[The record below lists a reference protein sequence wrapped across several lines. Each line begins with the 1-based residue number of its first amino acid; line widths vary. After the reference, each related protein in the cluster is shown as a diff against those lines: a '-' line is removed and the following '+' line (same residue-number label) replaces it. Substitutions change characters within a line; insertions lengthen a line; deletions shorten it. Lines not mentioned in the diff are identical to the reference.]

1 MWFAVE
7 HCPQLAKKEK
17 CLNQLSFSI
26 SLSSTFRMCV
36 GQSAQLK
43 NKQTKKN
50 TDSSSIV
57 FPQEEYK
64 SNLAHEEAKAQATI
78 YNPLRYLQGPH

>member
-7 HCPQLAKKEK
+7 HCPQVAKKEK
-17 CLNQLSFSI
+17 CLNQLSFS
-26 SLSSTFRMCV
+26 LSSTFRMCV
-36 GQSAQLK
+36 GQSTLLK
-43 NKQTKKN
+43 KKKKN

-64 SNLAHEEAKAQATI
+64 SNLVHEEAKAQATI
-78 YNPLRYLQGPH
+78 YDPLRYLQGPH

>member
-7 HCPQLAKKEK
+7 HCPQVAKKEK

-26 SLSSTFRMCV
+26 SLSSTSRMCV
-36 GQSAQLK
+36 GQSTQLK
-43 NKQTKKN
+43 NKTNKN

-64 SNLAHEEAKAQATI
+64 SNLVHEEAKAQATI
-78 YNPLRYLQGPH
+78 YNPLRYLQGLH